1 MVDALSS
8 ISTSYNDA
16 LLAFASKIGVSLET
30 FIIIMSIISI
40 WALVW
45 KGFALWK
52 SAKKNSVIWFV
63 VLLVV
68 NTMGIL
74 EILYIF
80 VFSKITANSA
90 KTLKKPSKK

>member
-1 MVDALSS
+1 MVNGLSS

-16 LLAFASKIGVSLET
+16 LLAFATKIGISLET
-30 FIIIMSIISI
+30 LIVIMSIISI
-40 WALVW
+40 WALIW

-63 VLLVV
+63 ALLVI

-80 VFSKITANSA
+80 IFSKLNP
-90 KTLKKPSKK
+90 KREKEDKKSKKK